1 MSKSYPHLRT
11 SFPVHPSH
19 FRSSSCC
26 MNLSPFMQHASSPTP
41 PAPTAII
48 ARLQHNHNM
57 RTVISFALGVIW
69 GSSWAVFLHMT
80 TVGRWLRLW
89 RTWLTV
95 VIGVGGC
102 LAIVGARHSWRSAAT
117 ALTIFAGAGAP
128 IVTASILEE
137 FKRDID

>member
-1 MSKSYPHLRT
+1 
-11 SFPVHPSH
+11 
-19 FRSSSCC
+19 
-26 MNLSPFMQHASSPTP
+26 
-41 PAPTAII
+41 
-48 ARLQHNHNM
+48 M
-57 RTVISFALGVIW
+57 RTVISFAMGAFW

-80 TVGRWLRLW
+80 TVGRWLRLY

>member
-1 MSKSYPHLRT
+1 MNEQELPTFTYIVPGTPVSLPFVIVLREPL
-11 SFPVHPSH
+11 PVH
-19 FRSSSCC
+19 
-26 MNLSPFMQHASSPTP
+26 AV
-41 PAPTAII
+41 
-48 ARLQHNHNM
+48 
-57 RTVISFALGVIW
+57 RTVISFAMGAFW
-69 GSSWAVFLHMT
+69 ESSWAVFLHT
-80 TVGRWLRLW
+80 TTIGRWLRLY

-137 FKRDID
+137 FRRDID